1 MATAKTK
8 DILALIEAEHRQIEQ
23 LLAEAENAKNTQLYN
38 YFNQI
43 YKALNLHTGAEEL
56 VFYPAMQ
63 EYEETK
69 KYILEAEEEHEE
81 TKALL
86 EELKVLKPND
96 SEFKTKMS
104 DLKKAVQ
111 HHVKEE
117 ESEIFSAV
125 QKCMNQEQLI
135 QLGQE
140 FQEAKA
146 KLEEDVEVAMTT

>member
-1 MATAKTK
+1 MATARAK
-8 DILALIEAEHRQIEQ
+8 DILSLIEAEHRQVEQ
-23 LLAEAENAKNTQLYN
+23 LFAEIETAENTKLYD

-43 YKALNLHTGAEEL
+43 YKALNLHTRAEEL
-56 VFYPAMQ
+56 VFYSAMQ
-63 EYEETK
+63 EYEETR
-69 KYILEAEEEHEE
+69 KYIQEASEEHEE
-81 TKALL
+81 ANALL
-86 EELKVLKPND
+86 EELKLLKPTD

-111 HHVKEE
+111 HHVEEE

-125 QKCMNQEQLI
+125 RKCMNQEQLT

-146 KLEEDVEVAMTT
+146 KIEEDVEVAMTT